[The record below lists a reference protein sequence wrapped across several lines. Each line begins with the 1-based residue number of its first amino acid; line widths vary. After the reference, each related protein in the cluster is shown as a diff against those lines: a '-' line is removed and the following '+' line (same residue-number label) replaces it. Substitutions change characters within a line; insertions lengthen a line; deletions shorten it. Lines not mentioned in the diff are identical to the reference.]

1 VAHLRVPSVLAVLLG
16 AILPTGVRAQSIN
29 GRIVTADSS
38 RGVPGAIVV
47 LTDSVRRESTRTLS
61 RADGRF
67 VLRIAAPGTYG
78 VRVLRIGFRPDDFGP
93 FVIGPS
99 ANVPVVLALTQRAV
113 SLMAMNVSDRSEC
126 RALDD
131 GGSAPLALW
140 EEARKSLLATV
151 LTRSTLAPILTMA
164 SFERVVDAKSQRQL
178 ALRVRRQTGA
188 STRPYVSPLSPD
200 EYAARGYV
208 EADDGSVVFR
218 APDADVLL
226 SESFLVS
233 HCARIVASPRDT
245 SIIGLGFRPTRT
257 ERGRVDVEAVL
268 WLARSPVELR
278 SIDVSYVGVS
288 DAVREAGAGASL
300 ILNRI
305 PDGGLIVSSWVI
317 RAPRVITVKGFQAS
331 VRSLSGR
338 AVSRDSIA
346 DVWNIGGAV
355 MRARVGETEVW
366 RGPAARLEGHVRE
379 DETGRPVAGVGLVLV
394 GTNYAATADSTGAF
408 SIADVLPGEYE
419 LVARSPQLEALGLDV
434 PTAARLQLGDS
445 TSTADIRMPAVRK
458 ALARVCAMS
467 DTLGAV
473 QGRVEDAEHRGVGD
487 ARVVARWLTTA
498 RVVTG
503 VGVLGQGPTLS
514 ILTDADGRFRLC
526 GLPRY
531 HDVVLS
537 AAREN
542 LVASPQ
548 TIRIEP
554 GQDLAVVTL
563 TTHRSMH
570 LATADGLGAVD
581 GVVRDESG
589 TLMKDVDVDLVGVS
603 AARTD
608 SVGRF
613 SFGSLDSGTF
623 LLRTRRVGWSA
634 PLTQV
639 NVEFGLRTTRDVV
652 MGHVQELSGITVSAP
667 GSADLGGFARRRAAG
682 HGSFIT
688 EEQIAARNA
697 RTTEQL
703 LETLPGVAVFVG
715 KFALG
720 AFISVDRGAIT
731 LQGTPCKGVA
741 VFVDGTEVP
750 ESFNVAQINPR
761 DLRGVELYHGVGTT
775 PPELRSTRTVCGT
788 LAFWLK

>member
-1 VAHLRVPSVLAVLLG
+1 MAHLRVPSVLAVLLG

-434 PTAARLQLGDS
+434 PTTARLQLGDS

-487 ARVVARWLTTA
+487 ARVVAGWLTTA

-589 TLMKDVDVDLVGVS
+589 TLGNVPPAYEACGV
-603 AARTD
+603 
-608 SVGRF
+608 V
-613 SFGSLDSGTF
+613 
-623 LLRTRRVGWSA
+623 
-634 PLTQV
+634 
-639 NVEFGLRTTRDVV
+639 
-652 MGHVQELSGITVSAP
+652 
-667 GSADLGGFARRRAAG
+667 GSADPGECGVWSSHHARRGDGACPGAFRDYGVGARERGPRRLCQAQGGRARELHYGGADRCTQRSHDRAVARDLARRRRVRGQVRVGRLHQRRSRRDHAPG
-682 HGSFIT
+682 YSVQGGCGVRGRHRS
-688 EEQIAARNA
+688 
-697 RTTEQL
+697 
-703 LETLPGVAVFVG
+703 PGVVQ
-715 KFALG
+715 
-720 AFISVDRGAIT
+720 RGADKPARPEGCGALPWSGHDT
-731 LQGTPCKGVA
+731 AGTALDAHSVRYVGVLA
-741 VFVDGTEVP
+741 EVTRSR
-750 ESFNVAQINPR
+750 EGRASR
-761 DLRGVELYHGVGTT
+761 DSG
-775 PPELRSTRTVCGT
+775 
-788 LAFWLK
+788 